1 MERIGVE
8 TDTIHSDREHAD
20 RERTMKQFR
29 KGELK
34 VLIAT
39 DVSARGIDIPNV
51 EFVVNYDLPESA
63 EQYVHRVG
71 RTGRGSN
78 KGQAYSFCSTQE
90 KELLKEI
97 EENLGKPIV
106 RLQVSKT
113 EYDSVVNATLEKRE
127 DKKYDVMALIEEAE
141 EAKKK
146 SRNGRVG
153 GREIDS
159 LY

>member
-1 MERIGVE
+1 
-8 TDTIHSDREHAD
+8 
-20 RERTMKQFR
+20 
-29 KGELK
+29 
-34 VLIAT
+34 
-39 DVSARGIDIPNV
+39 
-51 EFVVNYDLPESA
+51 LPESA

-127 DKKYDVMALIEEAE
+127 DKKYDVLALIEEAE

-146 SRNGRVG
+146 VKKRKGRRKG
-153 GREIDS
+153 DR
-159 LY
+159 